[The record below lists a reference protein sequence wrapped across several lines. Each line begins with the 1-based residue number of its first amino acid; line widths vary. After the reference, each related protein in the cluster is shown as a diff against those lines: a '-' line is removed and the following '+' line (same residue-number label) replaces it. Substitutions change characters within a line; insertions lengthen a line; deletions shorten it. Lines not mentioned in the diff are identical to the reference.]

1 MKQIFFLGGC
11 FITIFTVIACN
22 QENATSE
29 KTEAKTETA
38 ISQDSLIKKGEYI
51 VLTSG
56 CNDCHTPKKMG
67 QHGPELDEA
76 LLFSGHPAQMPL
88 PKIDPAAV
96 KDWVLFNQNLTAF
109 AGPWG
114 VSFAANISSDATGI
128 GNWTEEQFF
137 RALREGKSKGLEG
150 GRSLMPPMP
159 WESFGKKSDE
169 DLRAIFAYLKSTKPV
184 KNLVPAYIPPA
195 QPLASK

>member
-1 MKQIFFLGGC
+1 MKRTSFLIC
-11 FITIFTVIACN
+11 PVIAIFTIIACN
-22 QENATSE
+22 QENTPSE
-29 KTEAKTETA
+29 KAGTETTTF
-38 ISQDSLIKKGEYI
+38 SHDSLVKRGEYI

-67 QHGPELDEA
+67 PHGPELDET
-76 LLFSGHPAQMPL
+76 LLFSGHPAQMPV
-88 PKIDPAAV
+88 PKVDPAAL

-109 AGPWG
+109 VGPWG

-150 GRSLMPPMP
+150 GRPLMPPMP
-159 WESFGKKSDE
+159 WESFGKKSDL